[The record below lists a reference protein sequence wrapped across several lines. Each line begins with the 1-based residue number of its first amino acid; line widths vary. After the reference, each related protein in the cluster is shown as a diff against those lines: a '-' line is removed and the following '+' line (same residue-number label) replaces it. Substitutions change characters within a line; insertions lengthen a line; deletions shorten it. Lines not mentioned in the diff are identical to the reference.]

1 MIKKFAIHF
10 IYIWAAK
17 KYKSINIHKSMYNNP

>member
-17 KYKSINIHKSMYNNP
+17 KYKKYQYSQEYVQ